1 MAAEFFKNCCRSCFY
16 VEKVKHDAS
25 LQKESE
31 VSAKYRSNT
40 VEKPPLSSVSV
51 KRQVGCS
58 EDYLLSKLPTGGK
71 EVPFVVPQ
79 FKLAYIQPKNLG
91 NPSHHGGIQGSAVTS
106 FGDRKAE
113 LSGAC
118 HQGPLIDMVYNPFYM
133 HQQQPPL
140 SPDLTRHHL
149 EKSDNR
155 RLYGSVCDLR
165 SGTLPGSS
173 HLSHSMFDLTSP
185 PHRFMQRYDSVSSVP
200 SSTSS
205 RKDSQGS
212 NRSLDTITLSGD
224 EREFGRL
231 HVRLWYAPS
240 VEQIWI
246 TVLECKDLSWSSS
259 CGENPH
265 ISIKGILTLPKP
277 VQFRCLAKEASSDT
291 EFMETFVFAIKL
303 QLLQTARL
311 VFKVQ
316 TQIPRKKTIGECALP
331 LRELSSQETDY
342 WLMIAPPSKTSV
354 CPTELKIG
362 TCFQAVNSRIQLQI
376 LEAQNLPRSSR
387 PLSSNF
393 FVKAA
398 MFSTEGLVDKKK
410 TRLLKPTN
418 GQVKWGETMIFP
430 VSQNEHGINFLIKLY
445 SRSSVR
451 RKHFLGQVWLS
462 SDSNSSEAADQW
474 KDTIVNPEKVVIKWH
489 DITAA

>member
-1 MAAEFFKNCCRSCFY
+1 MATECIKSCCRGCLY
-16 VEKVKHDAS
+16 IEKEKHDPS
-25 LQKESE
+25 LEKESE
-31 VSAKYRSNT
+31 VAAKYRSDV

-58 EDYLLSKLPTGGK
+58 EDYLLSKLPSGGK

-79 FKLAYIQPKNLG
+79 FKLAYIQPRNLG
-91 NPSHHGGIQGSAVTS
+91 SSHLTGIQGSAVTS

-113 LSGAC
+113 LSSAYQ
-118 HQGPLIDMVYNPFYM
+118 QGPLIDVVYNPFYM
-133 HQQQPPL
+133 QKHPPP
-140 SPDLTRHHL
+140 SPDLIRCHPEL
-149 EKSDNR
+149 SDNR
-155 RLYGSVCDLR
+155 KLYGSVCDLR
-165 SGTLPGSS
+165 SSTLPSS
-173 HLSHSMFDLTSP
+173 STLSHSMFDLTSP
-185 PHRFMQRYDSVSSVP
+185 PHRFIQRYDSVSSVP

-212 NRSLDTITLSGD
+212 NRSLDTITLSSD

-231 HVRLWYAPS
+231 NVKLCYVPS

-246 TVLECKDLSWSSS
+246 TVLQCKDLSWSSS

-265 ISIKGILTLPKP
+265 ISVKGILTLSKP
-277 VQFRCLAKEASSDT
+277 VQFKCMAKEAASDI

-316 TQIPRKKTIGECALP
+316 ALTPRKKTIGECALP

-342 WLMIAPPSKTSV
+342 WLIIAPPSKASV
-354 CPTELKIG
+354 CSAELKIG
-362 TCFQAVNSRIQLQI
+362 TCFQPVNSRIQLQI
-376 LEAQNLPRSSR
+376 LEAQNLPSSST

-410 TRLLKPTN
+410 TRLLKSTN
-418 GQVKWGETMIFP
+418 SQVKWGETMIFP
-430 VSQNEHGINFLIKLY
+430 VSQNEHGINVLIKLY

-451 RKHFLGQVWLS
+451 RKHFLGQVCLS
-462 SDSNSSEAADQW
+462 SDSTSSEAVDQW
-474 KDTIVNPEKVVIKWH
+474 RDTIANPEKIVIKWH
-489 DITAA
+489 NVCPV